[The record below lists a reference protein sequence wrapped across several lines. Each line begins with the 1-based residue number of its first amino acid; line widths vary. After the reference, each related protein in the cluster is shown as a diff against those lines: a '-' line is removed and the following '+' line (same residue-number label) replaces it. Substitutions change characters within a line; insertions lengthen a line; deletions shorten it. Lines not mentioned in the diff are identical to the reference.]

1 MKTVW
6 IVAAVMFVVAVGVGG
21 AVAGDRPE
29 TKFYEKCI
37 DRKISQ
43 CDCKKDL
50 MSSRSVHLQ
59 NDARISQMK
68 VDFLQQNRT
77 ALVLEMQTAE
87 LEMKTHKVDC
97 FLNRK
102 FLESLPAAPT
112 LRKASF

>member
-6 IVAAVMFVVAVGVGG
+6 IVAAVMFLLAVGVGG
-21 AVAGDRPE
+21 AVAGDSPE
-29 TKFYEKCI
+29 TTFYRKCI

-50 MSSRSVHLQ
+50 VASRSVHLR

-68 VDFLQQNRT
+68 VDFLKQNRA
-77 ALVLEMQTAE
+77 ALLLEMQNAE
-87 LEMKTHKVDC
+87 LEMKAYKVDY

-102 FLESLPAAPT
+102 FLESIPAAPT